1 MQNTPF
7 STNKTLNING
17 RLIDLSVPRVMGI
30 LNVTPD
36 SFYDGGWFVAERALL
51 EQAEK
56 MLEEGAD
63 FLDVGGYSS
72 RPGAAEISEEEEKSR
87 TIKGI
92 SAISK
97 NFPGTIISA
106 DTFRSGVAEAAV
118 EAGASMINDIA
129 GGNLDINM
137 LTTVARLQVPYIFM
151 HMKGSPQTMTRQTG
165 YTNLLKEILDY
176 FHEKLQVLRE
186 LGVKDVVIDPGFGFS
201 KTIEQ
206 NFRIARNLEKFS
218 ILGKP
223 VLVGLSRKSMIWKT
237 LGISP
242 DGALNGTTAL
252 NMVALL
258 KGADIL
264 RVHDVK
270 EARELIKLFTS
281 LQVEGSI

>member
-1 MQNTPF
+1 
-7 STNKTLNING
+7 
-17 RLIDLSVPRVMGI
+17 MGI

-36 SFYDGGWFVAERALL
+36 SFYDGGRFVAERALL

-72 RPGAAEISEEEEKSR
+72 RPGAADISEEEEKSR

-92 SAISK
+92 AAISR

-118 EAGASMINDIA
+118 DAGASMINDIA
-129 GGNLDINM
+129 GGNLDIHM
-137 LTTVARLQVPYIFM
+137 LTTVARLRVPYIFM
-151 HMKGSPQTMTRQTG
+151 HMKGNPQTMTRKTG

-176 FHEKLQVLRE
+176 FHDKLQVLRE

-201 KTIEQ
+201 KTIAQ
-206 NFRIARNLEKFS
+206 NFRILQNLEKFS

-237 LGISP
+237 LGIAP

-252 NMVALL
+252 HMAALL

-281 LQVEGSI
+281 LQVEGNP